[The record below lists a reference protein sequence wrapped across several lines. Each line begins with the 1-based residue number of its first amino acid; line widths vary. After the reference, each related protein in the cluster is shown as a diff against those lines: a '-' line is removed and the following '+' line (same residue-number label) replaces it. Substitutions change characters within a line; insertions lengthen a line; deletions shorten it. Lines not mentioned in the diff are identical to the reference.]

1 MSIFDK
7 FHKSKSKITLEELMN
22 EEYQQL
28 YFDECKYIWKNYVPK
43 SGQSNVLQ
51 GELLRQ
57 IEKLR
62 GEAQDNGNI
71 NWDEDFA
78 YFCDFIKETLC
89 SQDIY
94 KEDEKQK
101 FVLILNYFKECG
113 NYAVR
118 LSSGQIQDNE
128 VEVEKIAYV
137 KDNLYEIIE
146 DAIGQ
151 FYAVFTTPIPYE
163 INEKI
168 NR

>member
-1 MSIFDK
+1 M
-7 FHKSKSKITLEELMN
+7 
-22 EEYQQL
+22 
-28 YFDECKYIWKNYVPK
+28 
-43 SGQSNVLQ
+43 
-51 GELLRQ
+51 
-57 IEKLR
+57 
-62 GEAQDNGNI
+62 
-71 NWDEDFA
+71 
-78 YFCDFIKETLC
+78 
-89 SQDIY
+89 
-94 KEDEKQK
+94 
-101 FVLILNYFKECG
+101 NYFKECG